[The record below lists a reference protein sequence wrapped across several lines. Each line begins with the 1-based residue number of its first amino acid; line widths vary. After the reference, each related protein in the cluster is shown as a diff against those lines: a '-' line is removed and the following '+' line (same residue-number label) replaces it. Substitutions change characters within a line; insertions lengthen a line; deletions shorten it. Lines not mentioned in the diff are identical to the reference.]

1 MCHPHPLLCMP
12 LLRVKLL
19 YRANKRRDVGWEGR
33 PGRQRDNKNLAS
45 AEHRLD
51 DDNYFYSLSCVT
63 NIRAIL
69 TPLSVSHGMYPSSHV
84 SLNRIH
90 SGNPQIG
97 IYVYCHPL
105 NLNALQVGETNTDSK
120 PLVHYY
126 YYHCTVS
133 HQHQQRHTPKDR
145 DSETVNTPAQ
155 KCNANQTRLN
165 NWIKAFSS
173 TCHPTVNSPY
183 FTCSLR
189 DGVHMVHNNGRD
201 STQCRCSCVGLSSV

>member
-1 MCHPHPLLCMP
+1 MAIENSVHDKASINNQVTDGLETVSMFCLIVWKLQQCAILIPLCMP

-33 PGRQRDNKNLAS
+33 PGRQRDNKNLAI

-69 TPLSVSHGMYPSSHV
+69 TPLSVSHGIPQAMSV

-97 IYVYCHPL
+97 IICILPPTQSECFTSGWDKYRFKATCALLLLSLYCVTSTPT
-105 NLNALQVGETNTDSK
+105 ET
-120 PLVHYY
+120 
-126 YYHCTVS
+126 
-133 HQHQQRHTPKDR
+133 HTEGQGQR
-145 DSETVNTPAQ
+145 DSQ
-155 KCNANQTRLN
+155 
-165 NWIKAFSS
+165 
-173 TCHPTVNSPY
+173 HPRPEV
-183 FTCSLR
+183 
-189 DGVHMVHNNGRD
+189 
-201 STQCRCSCVGLSSV
+201 QCESNEIE